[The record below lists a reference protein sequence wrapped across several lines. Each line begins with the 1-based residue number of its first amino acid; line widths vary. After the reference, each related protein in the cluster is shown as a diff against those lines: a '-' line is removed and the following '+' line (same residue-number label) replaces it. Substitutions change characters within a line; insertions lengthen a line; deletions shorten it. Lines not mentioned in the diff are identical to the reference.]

1 MSCRTHYTEELKRA
15 ARAEDCEE
23 CQKDFDS
30 ASSYCGICW
39 KIVTNKVY
47 LAKNSLHVSGK
58 CRARHSIP
66 RSIFQRTV
74 DKKPSYPWPDGWH
87 TPLKE
92 NCLIPYQWLK
102 LDGSPLFEA
111 VTGEE
116 IETDEEKNKTV
127 DGEGTS
133 MDRSS
138 DREDDET
145 TSTAIGEEPD
155 DIPANEIN
163 NPCWIEIDRD
173 REIELLKEQ
182 NALLRQLA
190 TL

>member
-1 MSCRTHYTEELKRA
+1 
-15 ARAEDCEE
+15 
-23 CQKDFDS
+23 
-30 ASSYCGICW
+30 
-39 KIVTNKVY
+39 
-47 LAKNSLHVSGK
+47 VSGK

-92 NCLIPYQWLK
+92 DCFIPYQWLK

-111 VTGEE
+111 LTGEELEELQEKGLCHGGEADEEE
-116 IETDEEKNKTV
+116 IETEPAEV
-127 DGEGTS
+127 P
-133 MDRSS
+133 
-138 DREDDET
+138 
-145 TSTAIGEEPD
+145 APIAEPD

-163 NPCWIEIDRD
+163 NPCWIRIVDD
-173 REIELLKEQ
+173 KEIELLEEQ

-190 TL
+190 AL